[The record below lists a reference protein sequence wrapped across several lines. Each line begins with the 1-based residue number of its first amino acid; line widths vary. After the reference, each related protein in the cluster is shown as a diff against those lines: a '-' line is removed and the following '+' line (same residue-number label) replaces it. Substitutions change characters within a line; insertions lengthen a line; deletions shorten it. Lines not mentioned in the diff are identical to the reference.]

1 MMPRLGKREKLKLG
15 TAIAKSFGR
24 GSKDYLKGKESVDI
38 SPCWGD
44 MSDPVQVKQR
54 DPTHCFYEQA
64 TGRRGA
70 GVLFGGNFT
79 STLLIIS
86 SVFFAL
92 GGLIAGG
99 VGLYQK
105 RTPLMVLGLLLFAT
119 GLVLGVIGIMRRGQV
134 APSLERPLP

>member
-1 MMPRLGKREKLKLG
+1 MTFRLGKREKLKLG
-15 TAIAKSFGR
+15 TAIAKSLAR
-24 GSKDYLKGKESVDI
+24 GSKDDI
-38 SPCWGD
+38 SFCKGE
-44 MSDPVQVKQR
+44 MSDPIEVIQR
-54 DPTHCFYEQA
+54 NPKHCFYEQV

-99 VGLYQK
+99 SGLYRK
-105 RTPLMVLGLLLFAT
+105 STPLMVLGLLLFAT
-119 GLVLGVIGIMRRGQV
+119 GLVLGVIGIMRRVQPT
-134 APSLERPLP
+134 PSL